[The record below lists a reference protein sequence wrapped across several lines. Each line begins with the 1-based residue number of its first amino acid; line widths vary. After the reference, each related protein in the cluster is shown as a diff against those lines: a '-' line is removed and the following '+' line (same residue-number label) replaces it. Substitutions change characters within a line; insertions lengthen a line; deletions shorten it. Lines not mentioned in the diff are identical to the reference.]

1 MNKFLIVIQ
10 AYLLGRTGSRLVG
23 LLLLLSLIWWAGPSV
38 GLQSENLRFAIIGGI
53 LLLVLTVWL
62 VRLFL
67 VRRKS
72 ANFQKEL
79 RAQGGAGS
87 GHEREIEELR
97 KRMDEAI
104 ASLKSSELGL
114 GYRGN
119 AALYALPWF
128 MIIGPAA
135 AGKSTLLR
143 NSGLQ
148 FPYAQGRDIDIKGV
162 GGTRNCD
169 WWFSN
174 EAVLLDTAGRY
185 TTEEDDH
192 QEWSTFLSL
201 LKKYRSRLPLNGV
214 LVAVSLADLL
224 IADEGGLEKH
234 VKIIRDRL
242 HELTSQL
249 GCSFPIYIVLTK
261 CDLLHGFEAFFQDLG
276 DHDRDQIWGAWLA
289 QEKEDQ
295 DLANAFDTKMAE
307 LHRRLSEL
315 RMRKLS
321 MQRKFESKQEIFDF
335 PAQFQATAEKL
346 VEFVNLLVQKNPYR
360 ETPRFC
366 GIYFT
371 SATQEGTPIQR
382 IVGNLR
388 QAFGYVENELPAAS
402 RSPKSFFIK
411 KLFQDVIFP
420 NAQGA
425 GKNRH
430 SALVNRSLKT
440 AWIVGCL
447 ALIAGSVLLLSTAL
461 TSNTL
466 LLNQGTDL
474 AQSLQVELTSEQPS
488 AERGFNAL
496 GSLYEHRQT
505 LLGYEKHL
513 PWHLMFGIY
522 QGEKQLEPTRALL
535 LRALEHSYFLPVA
548 TALEYRLENDSRQWE
563 ALGDKGQEKIRED
576 YYQNLK
582 LYLMLADPQRLGEE
596 QPVPELVGLWKELIR
611 RSEPERTFDET
622 EERQLTELVGL
633 HLQHLQL
640 PAGDPHQARPLSL
653 RPGLVDLARNQ
664 LRTPPN
670 AERLFAQV
678 LSKGKLSLPDLKLA
692 DLTKGSEAGV
702 LSSGYSLPGVYTE
715 KGWREFVHAEIKKVV
730 TGASR
735 GDWVIDG
742 NPEEID
748 AIAMQPSGSNA
759 ETAKTAAKNG
769 QIDEA
774 LARRLEQEIRQLYFH
789 NYASVW
795 YELLESVR
803 VAKFRSLGEASQK
816 LQILARSNGPVAELL
831 REVSKNINLSD
842 PATGGG
848 LAPAVDAAAEVP
860 KPEPRLVSELDAPLR
875 DLRKFVDPGEDM
887 TVSPLLDQY
896 LRAVSSV
903 QGEAEKL
910 AAAADVGREAKNY
923 AANILSGGGA
933 GSDLYKGWSAT
944 SSLLNNLDPRTRRVA
959 SRLLTDPM
967 RHVWGSIMDQSRQG
981 LQRDWKA
988 LVVGSYNG
996 KLRGRFPFDRK
1007 GKDVALADMS
1017 DFFRPTDGAYW
1028 SFVQNELAP
1037 FLAEGRRSWTQKSWL
1052 DQSPGFNDDFL
1063 RSLARARTISD
1074 SLFRRGQDE
1083 PEIRFSVYPMPTRG
1097 LSEMFLE
1104 ANGQNYR
1111 YRNEPQ
1117 EWRPF
1122 RWPNGEEKVG
1132 ARVHGIAGKGAARGQ
1147 LEFDGV
1153 WGIFHLLEEAKTT
1166 RENGT
1171 EFLSS
1176 WELRSTD
1183 GTPITVQ
1190 FKIKADR
1197 ENNVFDQNLFAGFNV
1212 PDSLF

>member
-23 LLLLLSLIWWAGPSV
+23 LLLLLSLVWWAGPSI
-38 GLQSENLRFAIIGGI
+38 GLQSETLRFAIIGGI
-53 LLLVLTVWL
+53 LLLVLSVWL

-67 VRRKS
+67 LRRKS
-72 ANFQKEL
+72 TRFQKEL
-79 RAQGGAGS
+79 RAQGGAGP
-87 GHEREIEELR
+87 GKEREIEELR

-104 ASLKSSELGL
+104 ASLKSSELGM

-224 IADEGGLEKH
+224 IADEGGIEKH

-289 QEKEDQ
+289 QEMEEQ
-295 DLANAFDTKMAE
+295 DLASTFETKMAE
-307 LHRRLSEL
+307 LHRRLGEL
-315 RMRKLS
+315 RLRKLS
-321 MQRKFESKQEIFDF
+321 MQRKFEAKQEIFDF
-335 PAQFQATAEKL
+335 PAQFQATSEKL

-360 ETPRFC
+360 DTPRFC

-388 QAFGYVENELPAAS
+388 QAFGYVENDSAAGS
-402 RSPKSFFIK
+402 GAPKSYFIK
-411 KLFQDVIFP
+411 KLFQEVIFP
-420 NAQGA
+420 NAHGA
-425 GKNRH
+425 GKNRR

-466 LLNQGTDL
+466 LISQGNDL
-474 AQSLQVELTSEQPS
+474 ARSVQEELALEQPS
-488 AERGFNAL
+488 AERSYNAI
-496 GSLYEHRQT
+496 SALYQHHQT
-505 LLGYEKHL
+505 LLGYEQHL

-522 QGEKQLEPTRALL
+522 QGEKQIEPTRALL
-535 LRALEHSYFLPVA
+535 LRALQRSYFLPVA
-548 TALEYRLENDSRQWE
+548 TALEYRLENYSRQWE
-563 ALGDKGQEKIRED
+563 ALAAKGQEKIRED
-576 YYQNLK
+576 YYQDLK
-582 LYLMLADPQRLGEE
+582 LYLQLAEPQRLREE
-596 QPVPELVGLWKELIR
+596 PATPALVGLWKELIR
-611 RSEPERTFDET
+611 QGEPEKTFDE
-622 EERQLTELVGL
+622 EEDQRLGELVAL
-633 HLQHLQL
+633 YQQHLQL
-640 PAGDPHQARPLSL
+640 PPGDPRLVCALNL
-653 RPGLVDLARNQ
+653 RPALVERARDQ

-670 AERLFAQV
+670 AERLFAQL
-678 LSKGKLSLPDLKLA
+678 LSKAKLSLPDLKLA
-692 DLTKGSEAGV
+692 DLTRGTEAGV
-702 LSSGYSLPGVYTE
+702 LSSGYTLPGVYTE

-730 TGASR
+730 AGASR
-735 GDWVIDG
+735 GDWVLGG
-742 NPEEID
+742 NPDELPAEGQPVGAEAAVTKAPTEDGKID
-748 AIAMQPSGSNA
+748 Q
-759 ETAKTAAKNG
+759 
-769 QIDEA
+769 A

-789 NYASVW
+789 NYASSW

-803 VAKFRSLGEASQK
+803 VTSFRSLGDASQK

-831 REVSKNINLSD
+831 REVSKNINLTD
-842 PATGGG
+842 PDLAGALTPPAQAT
-848 LAPAVDAAAEVP
+848 AQVP
-860 KPEPRLVSELDAPLR
+860 SATPQLVRELDLPLR
-875 DLRKFVDPGEDM
+875 DLRKLADPGADM

-896 LRAVSSV
+896 LRAVATV

-923 AANILSGGGA
+923 AANILSGGG
-933 GSDLYKGWSAT
+933 GNSDLYKSWSAT
-944 SSLLNNLDPRTRRVA
+944 SSLLNSLDPRTRRVA

-988 LVVGSYNG
+988 LVVGNYNS

-1007 GKDVALADMS
+1007 GKDAALADLS

-1037 FLAEGRRSWTQKSWL
+1037 FIAEGRRSWTQKSWL

-1063 RSLARARTISD
+1063 RSLAQARTISD

-1097 LSEMFLE
+1097 LSEMLIE

-1122 RWPNGEEKVG
+1122 RWPGGEESAG
-1132 ARVHGIAGKGAARGQ
+1132 ARIHGITGKGSARGQ
-1147 LEFDGV
+1147 LEFEGV
-1153 WGIFHLLEEAKTT
+1153 WGIFHLLEQARTT

-1176 WELRSTD
+1176 WELKSAD

-1190 FKIKADR
+1190 FKIRADR

-1212 PDSLF
+1212 PDNLF

>member
-1 MNKFLIVIQ
+1 MNKFFIIIQ

-23 LLLLLSLIWWAGPSV
+23 LLLLLSLVWWAGPSL
-38 GLQSENLRFAIIGGI
+38 GLQSENLRFAIIGAI
-53 LLLVLTVWL
+53 VLLVLTVWL
-62 VRLFL
+62 VRYVLL
-67 VRRKS
+67 RRKS
-72 ANFQKEL
+72 AGFQKEL
-79 RAQGGAGS
+79 RAQGGTGAGK
-87 GHEREIEELR
+87 EREIEELR

-224 IADEGGLEKH
+224 IADEGGVEKH

-276 DHDRDQIWGAWLA
+276 DNDRDQLWGAWLA

-295 DLANAFDTKMAE
+295 DLTNTFDNKMAE

-315 RMRKLS
+315 RLRKLS

-346 VEFVNLLVQKNPYR
+346 VEFVNLLVQTNPYR

-388 QAFGYVENELPAAS
+388 QAFGYVENELPGSS
-402 RSPKSFFIK
+402 RAPKSYFIK

-425 GKNRH
+425 GKNRR

-466 LLNQGTDL
+466 LINKGTDL
-474 AQSLQVELTSEQPS
+474 AQSVQQELSLEQSS
-488 AERGFNAL
+488 AARSFSAIAAL
-496 GSLYEHRQT
+496 YQHRQT
-505 LLGYEKHL
+505 LLDYEKSL

-522 QGEKQLEPTRALL
+522 QGEKQIEPCRALL
-535 LRALEHSYFLPVA
+535 LRALQHSYFLPVA
-548 TALEYRLENDSRQWE
+548 TALEYRLENYSRQWE
-563 ALGDKGQEKIRED
+563 ALADKGQEKVREE

-582 LYLMLADPQRLGEE
+582 LYLMLSEPQRLSAEE
-596 QPVPELVGLWKELIR
+596 AIPSLVGLWKELLTDK
-611 RSEPERTFDET
+611 TFDDAED
-622 EERQLTELVGL
+622 RQLTALVGL
-633 HLQHLQL
+633 YLQHMQL
-640 PAGDPHQARPLSL
+640 PAADPQSVSALAL
-653 RPGLVDLARNQ
+653 RPALVDRARNQ

-678 LSKGKLSLPDLKLA
+678 LSKAKLSLQDLKLA
-692 DLTKGSEAGV
+692 DLTKGGEAGV
-702 LSSGYSLPGVYTE
+702 LSSGYTLPGVYTE
-715 KGWREFVHAEIKKVV
+715 KGWREFAQAEIKKVV
-730 TGASR
+730 AGASR
-735 GDWVIDG
+735 GDWVLDG
-742 NPEEID
+742 NQDDPSIVQEQNPD
-748 AIAMQPSGSNA
+748 GQPTVG
-759 ETAKTAAKNG
+759 KTAVEDGK
-769 QIDEA
+769 IDQA
-774 LARRLEQEIRQLYFH
+774 LALRLEKEIRQLYFH
-789 NYASVW
+789 NYAGSW

-803 VAKFRSLGEASQK
+803 VVNFRSLGDASQK

-831 REVSKNINLSD
+831 REVSKNINLTD
-842 PATGGG
+842 PDHSGKISLPAQATAE
-848 LAPAVDAAAEVP
+848 APSSNPQRVA
-860 KPEPRLVSELDAPLR
+860 ELDAPLR
-875 DLRKFVDPGEDM
+875 DLRKLVDPGQDM

-896 LRAVSSV
+896 LRAVATV

-910 AAAADVGREAKNY
+910 AAAADIGREAKNY

-933 GSDLYKGWSAT
+933 GSDLYKSWSAT
-944 SSLLNNLDPRTRRVA
+944 SSLLNSLDPRTRRVA
-959 SRLLTDPM
+959 ARLLTDPM

-988 LVVGSYNG
+988 LVVGDYNS

-1007 GKDVALADMS
+1007 GKDAALADLS
-1017 DFFRPTDGAYW
+1017 DFFRPSDGAYW

-1037 FLAEGRRSWTQKSWL
+1037 FIAEGRRSWTQKSWL

-1083 PEIRFSVYPMPTRG
+1083 PEVRFSVYPMPTRG
-1097 LSEMFLE
+1097 LSEMSIE

-1122 RWPNGEEKVG
+1122 RWPGGEDKVG
-1132 ARVHGIAGKGAARGQ
+1132 AKIHGIAGKGAARGQ

-1153 WGIFHLLEEAKTT
+1153 WGIFHLLEEAKTS

-1176 WELRSTD
+1176 WDLRSAD